1 MPRSGT
7 TRTRPDALLADK
19 AYAADITRKMLQRRG
34 IKVVIPL
41 KSGQIAARKRHGS
54 KGGRPPALD
63 SQMHREPYGV
73 ERSFALIKQRRGLA
87 TRYHKLAITGR
98 AAAVLSTCIVPAAR

>member
-1 MPRSGT
+1 
-7 TRTRPDALLADK
+7 
-19 AYAADITRKMLQRRG
+19 MLQGRG

-41 KSGQIAARKRHGS
+41 KSDQIAARKRKGS

-63 SQMHREPYGV
+63 IQMYRKRNVV

-87 TRYHKLAITGR
+87 TRYDKLASPPAR
-98 AAAVLSTCIVPAAR
+98 QWCCRPALSGPDYEETRPSRLSGSNASMV